1 MLKSRPMHVNPAAP
15 PHSSFVSPLLFGR
28 STQLETL
35 RSALER
41 TRGGLGGTV
50 LVTGD
55 AGVGKSR
62 LIATA
67 RAEALENGF
76 QVLEAGCFEPDASVP
91 YAPLLELLAPTA
103 VDMATAAAELA
114 GFVADPNGEPE
125 QERHRLF
132 VALTQYFA
140 GLADAQ
146 PLLLIVE
153 DIHWCDETSLQF
165 LRYLARHIAARR
177 IGLLLSYRVDADKT
191 APNLDHAVAELEQAR
206 LAIEVRVNPL
216 SRADVELMAGAI
228 LSPPHVIAS
237 GVRRCRL
244 RADGGQSLLHRRDS
258 GRAGRNGRPAV
269 GRGVGPAHH
278 RYTAHP
284 AQRARRRG
292 PPARARQSRPRNE
305 WHVWGQWLGEGLTSP
320 SCSR

>member
-1 MLKSRPMHVNPAAP
+1 MHVNPAAP

-28 STQLETL
+28 STQLDTL

-41 TRGGLGGTV
+41 TRGGLGGTM

-67 RAEALENGF
+67 RVEALESGF

-103 VDMATAAAELA
+103 ADMATAAAELA

-140 GLADAQ
+140 GLSDAQ

-177 IGLLLSYRVDADKT
+177 IGLLLSYR
-191 APNLDHAVAELEQAR
+191 
-206 LAIEVRVNPL
+206 
-216 SRADVELMAGAI
+216 
-228 LSPPHVIAS
+228 
-237 GVRRCRL
+237 
-244 RADGGQSLLHRRDS
+244 
-258 GRAGRNGRPAV
+258 AGRG
-269 GRGVGPAHH
+269 
-278 RYTAHP
+278 
-284 AQRARRRG
+284 
-292 PPARARQSRPRNE
+292 
-305 WHVWGQWLGEGLTSP
+305 
-320 SCSR
+320 